1 MIEPWQLLFE
11 RAVEIIDSAQEE
23 ISWTMGGGTVLMLR
37 HNHRSSKDI
46 DIFFSDPQP
55 LGYVNPALGGV
66 AERMTSEYEVSAGH
80 IKLYFP
86 EGEID
91 FVAAPLLT
99 APGAIAGTVLGRAV
113 RLETDVEIVAKKLW
127 HRGHEG
133 KARDLFDLGLLIDNA
148 PDELRKAS
156 QYLLRNRDAFLRR
169 ISERREIVKAQ
180 FEAIDARSYRPGFE
194 DCFRSASSFLNAL
207 EEPSPPGSKRRLSA
221 RRAPR

>member
-1 MIEPWQLLFE
+1 MIEPWQVLFE
-11 RAVEIIDSAQEE
+11 RAVEIIDSVHEE
-23 ISWTMGGGTVLMLR
+23 ISWTMGGGTVLMFR

-66 AERMTSEYEVSAGH
+66 AEQMTSEYEVSEGH

-133 KARDLFDLGLLIDNA
+133 KARDLFDLGLLIENA

-156 QYLLRNRDAFLRR
+156 QYLLRNRDAFLRS
-169 ISERREIVKAQ
+169 ISERHEIVKAQ
-180 FEAIDARSYRPGFE
+180 FEAIDARSYRPSFE
-194 DCFRSASSFLNAL
+194 GCFRSASAFLNAL
-207 EEPSPPGSKRRLSA
+207 TEPLPPSSKRR
-221 RRAPR
+221 R

>member
-1 MIEPWQLLFE
+1 MIEPWQVLFE
-11 RAVEIIDSAQEE
+11 RAVEILDSADAE

-86 EGEID
+86 EGEVD

-99 APGAIAGTVLGRAV
+99 APGAVEGTVLGRAV

-133 KARDLFDLGLLIDNA
+133 KARDLFDLGLLIETS
-148 PDELRKAS
+148 PDELREAS
-156 QYLLRNRDAFLRR
+156 PYLLRNRDAFLRR
-169 ISERREIVKAQ
+169 ISERHEIVKAQ
-180 FEAIDARSYRPGFE
+180 FEAIDARNFRPSFA
-194 DCFRSASSFLNAL
+194 DCFGSASSFLKAL
-207 EEPSPPGSKRRLSA
+207 EAPSPPGSKRRQ
-221 RRAPR
+221 